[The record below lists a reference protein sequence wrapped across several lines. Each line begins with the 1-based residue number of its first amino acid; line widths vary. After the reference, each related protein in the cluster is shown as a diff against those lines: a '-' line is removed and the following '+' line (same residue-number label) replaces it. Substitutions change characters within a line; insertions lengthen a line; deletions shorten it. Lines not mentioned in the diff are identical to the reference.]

1 MDDLRK
7 AAGQKLL
14 DAAHDFFKACRQEG
28 QEGAVQWLT
37 GALGELVIFTRGE
50 YRQQLMRNIESL
62 PGAREHFFGEE
73 MPEEEEEQ

>member
-14 DAAHDFFKACRQEG
+14 DAAHEFFKACRQEG

-37 GALGELVIFTRGE
+37 GELGELVIFTRAE
-50 YRQQLMRNIESL
+50 YRHHLMQNIASL
-62 PGAREHFFGEE
+62 PGSHEHFFGEE
-73 MPEEEEEQ
+73 MPQEEQ